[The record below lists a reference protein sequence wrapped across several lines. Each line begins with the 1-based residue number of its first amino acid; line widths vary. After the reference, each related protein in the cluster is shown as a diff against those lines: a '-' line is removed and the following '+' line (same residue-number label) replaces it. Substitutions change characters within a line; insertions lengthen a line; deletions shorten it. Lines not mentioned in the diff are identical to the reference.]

1 MEIEDIL
8 STLIPKFESLKH
20 VLGIFTPEELMYLFG
35 ILIITLFLFTNIVAC
50 LERTFPTILKILK
63 ICVSGLTCFI
73 SIMTI
78 IMLGNYISNT
88 DSSIDIDSINNMF
101 WTKANKFSFP
111 IISEEIITW
120 MRTPLNDD

>member
-1 MEIEDIL
+1 MEIENIL
-8 STLIPKFESLKH
+8 STLIHKFDSLKQ

-35 ILIITLFLFTNIVAC
+35 IFIITLFVVLNIVIC
-50 LERTFPTILKILK
+50 LEKTFPMTLNILKLCI
-63 ICVSGLTCFI
+63 VGLTCSI

-88 DSSIDIDSINNMF
+88 DSFIDIDSINNMF

>member
-1 MEIEDIL
+1 
-8 STLIPKFESLKH
+8 LKQ

-35 ILIITLFLFTNIVAC
+35 IFIITLFVVLNIVIC
-50 LERTFPTILKILK
+50 LEKTFPITLNILKLSIA
-63 ICVSGLTCFI
+63 GLTSFI

-88 DSSIDIDSINNMF
+88 DSFINIDSINNMF

-111 IISEEIITW
+111 IISKEIITW
-120 MRTPLNDD
+120 MRTPLNND